1 MPYFIFVPYVVIALR
16 PGPEVDVPPT
26 LRWIGLALV
35 VGGPALAIWA
45 ATTLG
50 RHFDMDVEVHGGHE
64 LVRSGPYRIVR
75 HPIYSALG
83 LHYLGAILATGNLL
97 LAAGTLLVTFPAFYL
112 RASVEERLLRR
123 ELGAAYERY
132 AREVPMLVPFP
143 R

>member
-1 MPYFIFVPYVVIALR
+1 
-16 PGPEVDVPPT
+16 
-26 LRWIGLALV
+26 
-35 VGGPALAIWA
+35 
-45 ATTLG
+45 
-50 RHFDMDVEVHGGHE
+50 MDVEVHGGHE